1 MDNGWILVIDSGNG
15 GIWTLKKIRRL
26 LPFENYLFFEDKIN
40 APYGNKSK
48 KRLKKIV
55 LKNLKKLTKLYNIKL
70 VVFACNTISSVC
82 YDYIK
87 QIFFNLPI
95 IKIEP
100 YINANR
106 FLGEQTLLLATK
118 NTIKH
123 NAKIKLYNSKKN
135 IFVVGYKTLAKKIDC
150 NINKLDDLLPYLNET
165 LKRFKHKKIKNI
177 VLGCTHFNYI
187 KPQLIKIFGNVK
199 FFENSNLVAKNVKK
213 TLKKLSLNSNSKK
226 IGSVFVISK
235 I

>member
-1 MDNGWILVIDSGNG
+1 MVIDSGNG
-15 GIWTLKKIRRL
+15 GLWTLKKIKHL

-48 KRLKKIV
+48 KQLKKIV

-82 YDYIK
+82 FDYIK
-87 QIFFNLPI
+87 QIFFDLPI

-100 YINANR
+100 YISTKW
-106 FLGEQTLLLATK
+106 FFGEQTLLLATK

-123 NAKIKLYNSKKN
+123 NIKIRVYNSSKN
-135 IFVVGYKTLAKKIDC
+135 VFVVGYKTLAKQIDC
-150 NINKLDDLLPYLNET
+150 NINNLDNLLPYLNKT
-165 LKRFKHKKIKNI
+165 LKKYKHKKIKNI

-199 FFENSNLVAKNVKK
+199 FFENSNVVAKNVKN
-213 TLKKLSLNSNSKK
+213 TLKNLNLNSNCKK
-226 IGSVFVISK
+226 NGDLLVISK